1 MVSALPQPLGSPF
14 LRHLGG
20 GLCRGPGSLRV
31 PHYLTQDHRDLG
43 GIQGSGNQRVHQS
56 ALISNFGTSKSR
68 TCARL
73 GCLRIERWARE
84 GIARA
89 NVAFPPNCNV
99 HRRDR
104 ERQLYVGSRRRSIVS
119 NARIPA
125 LRRSR
130 CNGKNAQIPVIP
142 KWRGE
147 WVNSTLSARSVRSG
161 NGRNAPESGPR
172 RYGSRAPGTD
182 FPCIIAVAL
191 IRPFPSGV

>member
-1 MVSALPQPLGSPF
+1 MSRSGVTSRSALPHSGPS
-14 LRHLGG
+14 RLGG
-20 GLCRGPGSLRV
+20 HSRLRK
-31 PHYLTQDHRDLG
+31 PTSTSIR
-43 GIQGSGNQRVHQS
+43 
-56 ALISNFGTSKSR
+56 AISNFGTSKSR

-99 HRRDR
+99 HCRDR

-119 NARIPA
+119 NVRIPA

-142 KWRGE
+142 KRRGE

>member
-1 MVSALPQPLGSPF
+1 MPVLFLVIVEHEACNMGGNAARIEIKRMGSGLRDGFGPPAALGSPF

-43 GIQGSGNQRVHQS
+43 GIQDSGNQRVHQS

-104 ERQLYVGSRRRSIVS
+104 ERQLYVDSSRTHCASTGHSPNACEPVKSTLCRPSRSAPVRAENARRR
-119 NARIPA
+119 
-125 LRRSR
+125 
-130 CNGKNAQIPVIP
+130 
-142 KWRGE
+142 
-147 WVNSTLSARSVRSG
+147 T
-161 NGRNAPESGPR
+161 
-172 RYGSRAPGTD
+172 
-182 FPCIIAVAL
+182 
-191 IRPFPSGV
+191 

>member
-89 NVAFPPNCNV
+89 NVAFPPIATSTVAIANGSFTSVRDVAQSYQMRGFRPFGDRDAIARMRHNRSFPRGLADGLAMLWSRRPQHTKR
-99 HRRDR
+99 HRRTD
-104 ERQLYVGSRRRSIVS
+104 VGAVPGRPTQ
-119 NARIPA
+119 A
-125 LRRSR
+125 
-130 CNGKNAQIPVIP
+130 
-142 KWRGE
+142 
-147 WVNSTLSARSVRSG
+147 SA
-161 NGRNAPESGPR
+161 PR
-172 RYGSRAPGTD
+172 
-182 FPCIIAVAL
+182 
-191 IRPFPSGV
+191 

>member
-1 MVSALPQPLGSPF
+1 MGSGLRDGFGPPAALGSPF

-43 GIQGSGNQRVHQS
+43 GIQDSGNQRVHQS

-89 NVAFPPNCNV
+89 NVAFPPIATSTVAIAN
-99 HRRDR
+99 
-104 ERQLYVGSRRRSIVS
+104 GSF
-119 NARIPA
+119 
-125 LRRSR
+125 
-130 CNGKNAQIPVIP
+130 
-142 KWRGE
+142 
-147 WVNSTLSARSVRSG
+147 TSVRDVAQSYQMRG
-161 NGRNAPESGPR
+161 FRPFGDRDAMARMRKYRSFPNGAAN
-172 RYGSRAPGTD
+172 GS
-182 FPCIIAVAL
+182 
-191 IRPFPSGV
+191 IRPFPRVPFGPATEGMRQKAAQGATGAVRQERTFPALSPSR